1 VASAGAIRARALIS
15 LGRFDEAAS
24 VASYD
29 GGAVIRS
36 MEAELLA
43 TRALAHACEG
53 RAQEATSLAA
63 EARSLSKAVEVPV
76 LTGSVA
82 CIIAS
87 RSADDSAVARALEL
101 ADQCRATRY
110 VDGLIIAYRGYPE
123 LGRLIACHE
132 PNRRWLRDLMRTSHD
147 EDILNVVGLGALGGT
162 ETSLSPREAEVFR
175 LMRLGMSNREIA
187 SSLFISEATVKV
199 HAHHIYG
206 KLGVRTRTEAVLKAP
221 VVQ

>member
-1 VASAGAIRARALIS
+1 
-15 LGRFDEAAS
+15 
-24 VASYD
+24 
-29 GGAVIRS
+29 
-36 MEAELLA
+36 
-43 TRALAHACEG
+43 
-53 RAQEATSLAA
+53 
-63 EARSLSKAVEVPV
+63 
-76 LTGSVA
+76 
-82 CIIAS
+82 
-87 RSADDSAVARALEL
+87 
-101 ADQCRATRY
+101 
-110 VDGLIIAYRGYPE
+110 
-123 LGRLIACHE
+123 
-132 PNRRWLRDLMRTSHD
+132 MRTSHD